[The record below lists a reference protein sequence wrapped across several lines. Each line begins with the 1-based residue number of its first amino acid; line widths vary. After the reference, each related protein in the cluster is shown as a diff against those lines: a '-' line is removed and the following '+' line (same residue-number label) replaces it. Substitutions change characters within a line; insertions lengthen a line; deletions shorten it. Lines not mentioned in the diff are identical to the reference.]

1 MLNYIYIYIYAFFL
15 VCYRYVKKKFNLE
28 QERCW
33 EMKPFVSFYQSA
45 FLHFADA
52 EEKSIVNSG
61 FFINAEIRKA
71 KIVYGKYSLEIDIN
85 FLTVF

>member
-1 MLNYIYIYIYAFFL
+1 
-15 VCYRYVKKKFNLE
+15 
-28 QERCW
+28 
-33 EMKPFVSFYQSA
+33 MKPFVSFYQSA